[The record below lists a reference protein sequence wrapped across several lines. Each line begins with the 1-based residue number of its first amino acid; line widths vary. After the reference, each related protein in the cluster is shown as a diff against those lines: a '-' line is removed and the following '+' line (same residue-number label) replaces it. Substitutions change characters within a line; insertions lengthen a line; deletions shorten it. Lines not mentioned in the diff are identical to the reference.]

1 MPIASRILVVV
12 ASVSVLLALLAGYA
26 RRAIIDSDQFANRA
40 TAALVDENVRDLVAQ
55 RVTDD
60 VVLRRDSDL
69 IAARPIIE
77 SVTSSVVGS
86 RAFAGLFRAAV
97 KDAHRAVFYR
107 DQDTVALTLSDVG
120 SVIAGALQAVR
131 PNLAKQVRADEKV
144 NLVDER
150 LGSVTGDAVRIAK
163 DVRLAFVV
171 FGLLALTSAAGA
183 IALARDRRRAVWEL
197 GIGVAVAGVVLVV
210 GLAVGR
216 SFAAGAFDGVDEQA
230 AARAV
235 WDAFLGDL
243 RTAGW
248 VLAASGAIVAAAA
261 ASLIKPV
268 DVEPALARLT
278 RWVTSEPE
286 RTWARVARA
295 AAFVALGVLV
305 LANRDAVVDLLV
317 TLAGVYLIFKG
328 VEAILRL
335 VYRPRAAEDR
345 EETAMARPG
354 LRRRPSRRAAVI
366 AIAGLLVIGGV
377 GVFTASG
384 GTSTSAPPLAGCNG
398 HEELCDRPLTA
409 VVLPATHNAM
419 SVPLPGWF
427 SSEQERPI
435 PGQLQDGVRG
445 LLLDTHYGDKLPN
458 GKVRTFFS
466 SNSKLIQAA
475 QRDGVSQQTVDAA
488 LRLRDRLG
496 FRGKGK
502 RGMFLCHTFC
512 ELGYTPLSESLT
524 QIHDFLAS
532 DRGAIVVVVNE
543 DYITPKDF
551 VGAVKAAGLE
561 EFVYRGPTTGSWP
574 TLGHMV
580 KTNQRLV
587 LLGEEKA
594 GAAPWYHPAFQAITQ
609 DTPYTFKSAALLTTP
624 KDLPASCELNR
635 GEANAPTLLVNHWV
649 STDPVP
655 KPSDARRVNAYAPLL
670 RRAREC
676 ARVRRHIP
684 NLLAVNFYRE
694 GDLFRVV
701 DTLNRV
707 G

>member
-1 MPIASRILVVV
+1 MPLVSRLLVFL
-12 ASVSVLLALLAGYA
+12 ASVSVLLALLTGYA
-26 RRAIIDSDQFANRA
+26 RRAVMDSDQFANRA
-40 TAALVDENVRDLVAQ
+40 TAALADEDVRNLVAQ

-60 VVLRRDSDL
+60 VVLSKQGDL
-69 IAARPIIE
+69 IAARPIIQ
-77 SVTSSVVGS
+77 SVASTVVGS
-86 RAFAGLFRAAV
+86 QAFAGLFRAAV
-97 KDAHRAVFYR
+97 RDVHRAVFHR
-107 DQDTVALTLSDVG
+107 DRDTVTLTMSDVG
-120 SVIAGALQAVR
+120 SVLAGALQAVR
-131 PNLAKQVRADEKV
+131 PGLANQVRADKKV
-144 NLVDER
+144 ELLDEH
-150 LGSVTGDAVRIAK
+150 LGSVTGDAVRVGD
-163 DVRLAFVV
+163 DVRIGFVV
-171 FGLLALTSAAGA
+171 FGVLALLFAAGA
-183 IALARDRRRAVWEL
+183 IASAKDRRRAVSEL
-197 GIGVAVAGVVLVV
+197 GIGVAAAGVVLVV
-210 GLAVGR
+210 ALAVAR
-216 SFAAGAFDGVDEQA
+216 SYVAGAFDGEDEQA

-243 RTAGW
+243 RTAAW

-268 DVEPALARLT
+268 DVEPALARLA

-286 RTWARVARA
+286 RTWVRVARA
-295 AAFVALGVLV
+295 AGFVALGVLV
-305 LANRDAVVDLLV
+305 LANRAAVVDLLV
-317 TLAGVYLIFKG
+317 TIAGVYLIFKG

-335 VYRPRAAEDR
+335 VYRPRAADER
-345 EETAMARPG
+345 EERVRAGRR
-354 LRRRPSRRAAVI
+354 LRWRPSRRTAVI
-366 AIAGLLVIGGV
+366 AIAGLLVVAGAGLFA
-377 GVFTASG
+377 GSG

-435 PGQLQDGVRG
+435 AGQLEDGVRG

-458 GKVRTFFS
+458 GNVRTEFTS
-466 SNSKLIQAA
+466 RSKLIQAA
-475 QRDGVSQQTVDAA
+475 RRDGVSQQTVDAA

-524 QIHDFLAS
+524 QVHDFLAA
-532 DRGAIVVVVNE
+532 DRGAVVVVVNE
-543 DYITPKDF
+543 DYVTPKDF

-561 EFVYRGPTTGSWP
+561 EFVYRGPTSGSWP

-580 KTNQRLV
+580 ETNQRLV
-587 LLGEEKA
+587 LLGEDKA
-594 GAAPWYHPAFQAITQ
+594 GAAPWYHPAFQSIVQ

-624 KDLPASCELNR
+624 KDLPASCEPNR

-649 STDPVP
+649 STDPLP
-655 KPSDARRVNAYAPLL
+655 RPSDARRVNAYAPLL

-676 ARVRRHIP
+676 ARLRHRSP

-701 DTLNRV
+701 DTLNGV

>member
-1 MPIASRILVVV
+1 MPLVSRLLVFL
-12 ASVSVLLALLAGYA
+12 ASVSVLLALLTGYA
-26 RRAIIDSDQFANRA
+26 RRAVIDSDQFANRA
-40 TAALVDENVRDLVAQ
+40 TAGLADEDVRNLVAQ

-60 VVLRRDSDL
+60 VVLSKQSDL
-69 IAARPIIE
+69 IAARPIIQ
-77 SVTSSVVGS
+77 SVASTVVGS
-86 RAFAGLFRAAV
+86 QAFAGLFRAAV
-97 KDAHRAVFYR
+97 RDVHRAVFHR
-107 DQDTVALTLSDVG
+107 DQDTVTLTMSDVG
-120 SVIAGALQAVR
+120 SVLAGALQAVR
-131 PNLAKQVRADEKV
+131 PGLANQVRADKKV
-144 NLVDER
+144 ELLDEH
-150 LGSVTGDAVRIAK
+150 LGSVTGDAVRVGD
-163 DVRLAFVV
+163 DVRIAFVV
-171 FGLLALTSAAGA
+171 FGVLALLFAAGA
-183 IALARDRRRAVWEL
+183 LASAKDRRRAVSEL
-197 GIGVAVAGVVLVV
+197 GIGVAAAGVVLVV
-210 GLAVGR
+210 ALAVAR
-216 SFAAGAFDGVDEQA
+216 SYVAGAFDGEDEQA

-243 RTAGW
+243 RTAAW

-268 DVEPALARLT
+268 DVEPALARLA
-278 RWVTSEPE
+278 RLVTSEPE
-286 RTWARVARA
+286 RTWVRVARA
-295 AAFVALGVLV
+295 AGFVALGVLV
-305 LANRDAVVDLLV
+305 LANRSAVVDLLV
-317 TLAGVYLIFKG
+317 ALAGVYLIFKG

-335 VYRPRAAEDR
+335 VYRPRAADER
-345 EETAMARPG
+345 EERVRAGRR
-354 LRRRPSRRAAVI
+354 LRWRPSRRTAVI
-366 AIAGLLVIGGV
+366 ATAGLLVVGGA
-377 GVFTASG
+377 GLFAGSG

-435 PGQLQDGVRG
+435 AGQLEDGVRG

-458 GKVRTFFS
+458 GKVRTEFTS
-466 SNSKLIQAA
+466 RSKLIQAA
-475 QRDGVSQQTVDAA
+475 RRDGVSQQTVDAA
-488 LRLRDRLG
+488 LRLRDRVG

-524 QIHDFLAS
+524 QIHDFLAA

-543 DYITPKDF
+543 DYVTPKDF
-551 VGAVKAAGLE
+551 VGAVRATGLE
-561 EFVYRGPTTGSWP
+561 EFVYRGPTSGSWP

-580 KTNQRLV
+580 ETNQRLV
-587 LLGEEKA
+587 LLGEDKA
-594 GAAPWYHPAFQAITQ
+594 GAAPWYHPAFQSIVQ

-624 KDLPASCELNR
+624 KDLPASCEPNR
-635 GEANAPTLLVNHWV
+635 GEAGAPLLLVNHWV
-649 STDPVP
+649 STDPLP
-655 KPSDARRVNAYAPLL
+655 RPSDARRVNAYAPLV

-676 ARVRRHIP
+676 ARLRHRSP

-701 DTLNRV
+701 DRLNGV